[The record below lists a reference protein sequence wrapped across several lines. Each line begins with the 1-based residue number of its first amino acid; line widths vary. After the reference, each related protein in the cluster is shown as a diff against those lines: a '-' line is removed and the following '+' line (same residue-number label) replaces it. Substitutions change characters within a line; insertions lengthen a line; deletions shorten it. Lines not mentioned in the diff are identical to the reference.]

1 VNGEMMAAE
10 MAAQPE
16 VLARLVARSPADVA
30 AVQAVLPSPLDGV
43 VFLAR
48 GSSDNAAVF
57 GRYLAELTAGRPAG
71 LAAPS
76 LYTRYRAQVDWRG
89 YLVVALSQSGA
100 TPEIISTCRAMK
112 LGGAMV
118 AGITNEPS
126 SALAETVDVL
136 LPTDAGPERAI
147 PATKTVTAQLA
158 VLAAVAS
165 ALSAAAPAALSAA
178 APAAPSPGVKT
189 VGEPGAADRAT
200 VTPGAVSFTGLGDL
214 PKAVEAVL
222 ADSQPAADLA
232 RRWTHIDRLV
242 VAGRGLAYAAA
253 LETALKVKETT
264 GILAEGISTADL
276 LHGPIAAVY
285 AGAPVLL
292 IDAGGPAAADID
304 ELRGLLTPRHADV
317 VTVPLPHGPEAARAI
332 TAVVRGQ
339 QLAYALSRSRG
350 ADPDAPAN
358 LSKVTATT

>member
-1 VNGEMMAAE
+1 MTGELMAAE
-10 MAAQPE
+10 MAEQPD
-16 VLARLVARSPADVA
+16 VLARVTARAAADAA
-30 AVQAVLPSPLDGV
+30 AVRAVLPSPLAGI

-57 GRYLAELTAGRPAG
+57 GRYLAELRAGRPAG

-76 LYTRYRAQVDWRG
+76 LHTRYHARVDWHG

-100 TPEIISTCRAMK
+100 TPEIVSTCQAARA
-112 LGGAMV
+112 GGAV
-118 AGITNEPS
+118 VLGITNEPRS
-126 SALAETVDVL
+126 PLAGAVDL
-136 LPTDAGPERAI
+136 LLSTDAGPERAV

-158 VLAAVAS
+158 VLATATS
-165 ALSAAAPAALSAA
+165 ALRAG
-178 APAAPSPGVKT
+178 PG
-189 VGEPGAADRAT
+189 PGPGGSLDGL
-200 VTPGAVSFTGLGDL
+200 PGAVAAVLGD
-214 PKAVEAVL
+214 PGPPRQL
-222 ADSQPAADLA
+222 AG
-232 RRWTHIDRLV
+232 RWSGLDRLV

-292 IDAGGPAAADID
+292 VDGGGPADTDLD
-304 ELRGLLTPRHADV
+304 ELRALLASRRAQSAALPVPSGLPEPVHVIAA
-317 VTVPLPHGPEAARAI
+317 VT
-332 TAVVRGQ
+332 RGQ
-339 QLAYALSRSRG
+339 QLAYELARARHV
-350 ADPDAPAN
+350 DPDAPAH

>member
-1 VNGEMMAAE
+1 VTGALMAAE
-10 MAAQPE
+10 MAEQPE
-16 VLARLVARSPADVA
+16 VLARVTARGPVDAELVRKVVPR
-30 AVQAVLPSPLDGV
+30 PLAGI

-57 GRYLAELTAGRPAG
+57 GRYLAELRAARPAG

-76 LYTRYRAQVDWRG
+76 LYTRYHAAVDWHG

-100 TPEIISTCRAMK
+100 TPEIISTCEAMRA
-112 LGGAMV
+112 GGAV
-118 AGITNEPS
+118 VLGISNEPGS
-126 SALAETVDVL
+126 PLADAVDL
-136 LPTDAGPERAI
+136 LLTTDAGPERAV

-158 VLAAVAS
+158 VLATVTS
-165 ALSAAAPAALSAA
+165 ALRAG
-178 APAAPSPGVKT
+178 PGP
-189 VGEPGAADRAT
+189 GSMLAGLPGAIA
-200 VTPGAVSFTGLGDL
+200 AVLGD
-214 PKAVEAVL
+214 PGPARQL
-222 ADSQPAADLA
+222 AG
-232 RRWTHIDRLV
+232 RWQGLDRLV

-292 IDAGGPAAADID
+292 VDGGGPADTDLA
-304 ELRGLLTPRHADV
+304 ELRALLASRQARLASLPVPGGLSEEVHVIAA
-317 VTVPLPHGPEAARAI
+317 VT
-332 TAVVRGQ
+332 RGQ
-339 QLAYALSRSRG
+339 QLAYELARARHL
-350 ADPDAPAN
+350 DPDAPAH

>member
-1 VNGEMMAAE
+1 VTGQLMAAE
-10 MAAQPE
+10 MAEQPE
-16 VLARLVARSPADVA
+16 VLARVTARAAADA
-30 AVQAVLPSPLDGV
+30 GAVRAVLPSPLAGV

-57 GRYLAELTAGRPAG
+57 GRYLAELRAGRPAG

-76 LYTRYRAQVDWRG
+76 LYTRYHATVDWRG

-100 TPEIISTCRAMK
+100 TPEIISTCRAARA
-112 LGGAMV
+112 GGAV
-118 AGITNEPS
+118 VLGITNEPMS
-126 SALAETVDVL
+126 PLADAVDL
-136 LPTDAGPERAI
+136 LLGTDAGPERAV

-158 VLAAVAS
+158 VLATVTS
-165 ALSAAAPAALSAA
+165 ALRAAPGPDGTLD
-178 APAAPSPGVKT
+178 GL
-189 VGEPGAADRAT
+189 
-200 VTPGAVSFTGLGDL
+200 PGAVAAVLGD
-214 PKAVEAVL
+214 PGPV
-222 ADSQPAADLA
+222 
-232 RRWTHIDRLV
+232 RRLTGQWRELDRLV

-292 IDAGGPAAADID
+292 VDGGGPADTD
-304 ELRGLLTPRHADV
+304 TEELRALLASRQ
-317 VTVPLPHGPEAARAI
+317 ARAASLPVPPGLQETVHVI
-332 TAVVRGQ
+332 AAVTRGQ
-339 QLAYALSRSRG
+339 QLAYELARARHV
-350 ADPDAPAN
+350 DPDAPAH

>member
-1 VNGEMMAAE
+1 VTGELMAAE

-16 VLARLVARSPADVA
+16 VLARVTARAPMDAS
-30 AVQAVLPSPLDGV
+30 AVRAVLPRPLAGI

-57 GRYLAELTAGRPAG
+57 GRYLAELRAGRPAG

-76 LYTRYRAQVDWRG
+76 LYTRYHASVDWRG

-100 TPEIISTCRAMK
+100 TPEIISTCQAARA
-112 LGGAMV
+112 GGAV
-118 AGITNEPS
+118 VLGITNEPQS
-126 SALAETVDVL
+126 PLADAVDLVL
-136 LPTDAGPERAI
+136 STDAGPERAV
-147 PATKTVTAQLA
+147 PATKTVTAQFA
-158 VLAAVAS
+158 VLATVTS
-165 ALSAAAPAALSAA
+165 ALRTAPVPDGTLD
-178 APAAPSPGVKT
+178 GL
-189 VGEPGAADRAT
+189 
-200 VTPGAVSFTGLGDL
+200 PGAVATVLGD
-214 PKAVEAVL
+214 PGPVRQL
-222 ADSQPAADLA
+222 ADRWRDL
-232 RRWTHIDRLV
+232 DRLV

-292 IDAGGPAAADID
+292 VHGGGPADTDLA
-304 ELRGLLTPRHADV
+304 ELRALLDVRQARSASLPVPPGL
-317 VTVPLPHGPEAARAI
+317 PEAVHVIAAI
-332 TAVVRGQ
+332 TRGQ
-339 QLAYALSRSRG
+339 QLAYELARARHV
-350 ADPDAPAN
+350 DPDAPAH

>member
-1 VNGEMMAAE
+1 MTGALMAAE
-10 MAAQPE
+10 MAEQPE
-16 VLARLVARSPADVA
+16 VLARVTARGPVDAELVRKVVPR
-30 AVQAVLPSPLDGV
+30 PLAGI

-57 GRYLAELTAGRPAG
+57 GRYLAELRAARPAG

-76 LYTRYRAQVDWRG
+76 LYTRYHATVDWHG

-100 TPEIISTCRAMK
+100 TPEIISTCQAMRD
-112 LGGAMV
+112 GGAV
-118 AGITNEPS
+118 VLGITNEPR
-126 SALAETVDVL
+126 SALADAADL
-136 LPTDAGPERAI
+136 LLTTDAGPERAV

-158 VLAAVAS
+158 VLATVTW
-165 ALSAAAPAALSAA
+165 AL
-178 APAAPSPGVKT
+178 
-189 VGEPGAADRAT
+189 RAT
-200 VTPGAVSFTGLGDL
+200 PGPGSTLSGLPGAVATVLGD
-214 PKAVEAVL
+214 PGPVRQL
-222 ADSQPAADLA
+222 AG
-232 RRWTHIDRLV
+232 RWQGLDRLV

-292 IDAGGPAAADID
+292 VDGGGPADTDLA
-304 ELRGLLTPRHADV
+304 ELRALLASRRARSASLPVPGGLPEEVHVIAA
-317 VTVPLPHGPEAARAI
+317 VT
-332 TAVVRGQ
+332 RGQ
-339 QLAYALSRSRG
+339 QLAYELAHARHL
-350 ADPDAPAN
+350 DPDAPAH

>member
-1 VNGEMMAAE
+1 VTGELMAAE
-10 MAAQPE
+10 MAEQPE
-16 VLARLVARSPADVA
+16 VLARVTARSPADA
-30 AVQAVLPSPLDGV
+30 EAVRAVVPRPLAGV

-57 GRYLAELTAGRPAG
+57 GRYLAELRAGRPAG

-76 LYTRYRAQVDWRG
+76 LYTRYHAAVDWRG

-100 TPEIISTCRAMK
+100 TPEIISTCRAMRA
-112 LGGAMV
+112 GGAV
-118 AGITNEPS
+118 VLGITNEPDS
-126 SALAETVDVL
+126 PLADAVDL
-136 LPTDAGPERAI
+136 LLSTDAGPERAV

-158 VLAAVAS
+158 VLVTVTSALRAS
-165 ALSAAAPAALSAA
+165 AA
-178 APAAPSPGVKT
+178 GGT
-189 VGEPGAADRAT
+189 PGAAGTAGAGG
-200 VTPGAVSFTGLGDL
+200 TPGTAGAVSGAPGGGTLNGLPRAVAGVLGD
-214 PKAVEAVL
+214 PGPVEQL
-222 ADSQPAADLA
+222 AD
-232 RRWTHIDRLV
+232 RWRGLDRLV

-292 IDAGGPAAADID
+292 VDGGGPADTDLD
-304 ELRGLLTPRHADV
+304 ELRALLASRRAHAASLPVPSGL
-317 VTVPLPHGPEAARAI
+317 PEAVHVIA
-332 TAVVRGQ
+332 AVTRGQ
-339 QLAYALSRSRG
+339 QLAYELARARHVN
-350 ADPDAPAN
+350 PDAPAH

>member
-1 VNGEMMAAE
+1 MAAE

-16 VLARLVARSPADVA
+16 VLARVTARAPMDTS
-30 AVQAVLPSPLDGV
+30 AVRAVLPRPLAGI

-57 GRYLAELTAGRPAG
+57 GRYLAELRAGRPAG

-76 LYTRYRAQVDWRG
+76 LYTRYHASVDWHG

-100 TPEIISTCRAMK
+100 TPEIISTCQAART
-112 LGGAMV
+112 GGAV
-118 AGITNEPS
+118 VLGITNEPQS
-126 SALAETVDVL
+126 PLADAVDLVVS
-136 LPTDAGPERAI
+136 TDAGPERAV
-147 PATKTVTAQLA
+147 PATKTVTAQFA
-158 VLAAVAS
+158 VLATVTS
-165 ALSAAAPAALSAA
+165 ALRTAPV
-178 APAAPSPGVKT
+178 P
-189 VGEPGAADRAT
+189 DRT
-200 VTPGAVSFTGLGDL
+200 LDGLPGAVAT
-214 PKAVEAVL
+214 VL
-222 ADSQPAADLA
+222 ADPGPVRQLAD
-232 RRWTHIDRLV
+232 RWQDLDRLV

-292 IDAGGPAAADID
+292 VDGGGPADID
-304 ELRGLLTPRHADV
+304 LAELRALLDSRQAQSASLPVPPGL
-317 VTVPLPHGPEAARAI
+317 PEAVHVIAAI
-332 TAVVRGQ
+332 TRGQ
-339 QLAYALSRSRG
+339 QLAYELARVRHVN
-350 ADPDAPAN
+350 PDTPAH

>member
-1 VNGEMMAAE
+1 MAAE

-16 VLARLVARSPADVA
+16 VLARVIARAPADAA
-30 AVQAVLPSPLDGV
+30 AVRAVVPDPLAGV

-57 GRYLAELTAGRPAG
+57 GRYLVELCAGRPAG

-76 LYTRYRAQVDWRG
+76 LYTRYHATVDWRG

-100 TPEIISTCRAMK
+100 TPEIVSTCRAMRAA
-112 LGGAMV
+112 GATV
-118 AGITNEPS
+118 LGITNEPGS
-126 SALAETVDVL
+126 PLADTVDVL
-136 LPTDAGPERAI
+136 LGTGAGPELAI
-147 PATKTVTAQLA
+147 PATKTVTTQFALLVTVAMACGGVQGGRPPGPAERAAAGAGGTLTGLPGAMTA
-158 VLAAVAS
+158 VLEDPG
-165 ALSAAAPAALSAA
+165 PAHRLA
-178 APAAPSPGVKT
+178 G
-189 VGEPGAADRAT
+189 RWQ
-200 VTPGAVSFTGLGDL
+200 GL
-214 PKAVEAVL
+214 
-222 ADSQPAADLA
+222 
-232 RRWTHIDRLV
+232 DRLV

-292 IDAGGPAAADID
+292 VDGGGPADADLD
-304 ELRGLLTPRHADV
+304 DLRALLASRDAEAESLPVPPGLTETAHV
-317 VTVPLPHGPEAARAI
+317 I
-332 TAVVRGQ
+332 TAIARGQ
-339 QLAYALSRSRG
+339 QLAMELALARNT
-350 ADPDAPAN
+350 DPDTPAH

>member
-1 VNGEMMAAE
+1 MTGELMAAE

-16 VLARLVARSPADVA
+16 VLARVKARAPADTR
-30 AVQAVLPSPLDGV
+30 AVRAVLPRPLAGI

-57 GRYLAELTAGRPAG
+57 GRYLAELRAGQAG

-76 LYTRYRAQVDWRG
+76 LYTRYHATVDWRG

-100 TPEIISTCRAMK
+100 TPEIISTCQAIRA
-112 LGGAMV
+112 GGAV
-118 AGITNEPS
+118 VLGITNEPRS
-126 SALAETVDVL
+126 PLADAVDL
-136 LPTDAGPERAI
+136 LLSTDAGPERAV

-158 VLAAVAS
+158 VLATVTS
-165 ALSAAAPAALSAA
+165 ALRAAPVPDGTLN
-178 APAAPSPGVKT
+178 GL
-189 VGEPGAADRAT
+189 
-200 VTPGAVSFTGLGDL
+200 PGAVT
-214 PKAVEAVL
+214 AVL
-222 ADSQPAADLA
+222 ADPGPVRHLAD
-232 RRWTHIDRLV
+232 RWRDLDRLV

-292 IDAGGPAAADID
+292 VDGGGPADTDLA
-304 ELRGLLTPRHADV
+304 ELRALLDSRHAQSASLP
-317 VTVPLPHGPEAARAI
+317 VPPGLPEAVHVIAA
-332 TAVVRGQ
+332 TTRGQ
-339 QLAYALSRSRG
+339 QLAYELARARG
-350 ADPDAPAN
+350 VDPDVPAH

>member
-1 VNGEMMAAE
+1 MTGELMAAE
-10 MAAQPE
+10 MAGQPE
-16 VLARLVARSPADVA
+16 VLARVSARAPADTS
-30 AVQAVLPSPLDGV
+30 AVRAVLPRPLAGI

-57 GRYLAELTAGRPAG
+57 GRYLAELRAGRPAG

-76 LYTRYRAQVDWRG
+76 LYTRYHAAVDWQG

-100 TPEIISTCRAMK
+100 TPEIISTCQAVRA
-112 LGGAMV
+112 GGAV
-118 AGITNEPS
+118 VLGITNEPQS
-126 SALAETVDVL
+126 PLADAVDL
-136 LPTDAGPERAI
+136 LLSTDAGPERAV

-158 VLAAVAS
+158 VLATVTS
-165 ALSAAAPAALSAA
+165 ALRAAAPVPDGTLAGL
-178 APAAPSPGVKT
+178 
-189 VGEPGAADRAT
+189 
-200 VTPGAVSFTGLGDL
+200 PGAVTTVLDDRG
-214 PKAVEAVL
+214 PVRQL
-222 ADSQPAADLA
+222 ADRWRDL
-232 RRWTHIDRLV
+232 DRLV

-292 IDAGGPAAADID
+292 VDGGGPADID
-304 ELRGLLTPRHADV
+304 LADLRALLDSRQAQSASLPVPPGL
-317 VTVPLPHGPEAARAI
+317 PEAVHVIA
-332 TAVVRGQ
+332 AVTRGQ
-339 QLAYALSRSRG
+339 QLAYELARARG
-350 ADPDAPAN
+350 VNPDAPAH

>member
-1 VNGEMMAAE
+1 MNGELMAAE
-10 MAAQPE
+10 MAEQPA
-16 VLARLVARSPADVA
+16 VLARVTARAPADTE
-30 AVQAVLPSPLDGV
+30 AVRAVVPRPLAGV

-57 GRYLAELTAGRPAG
+57 GRYLAELRAGRPAG

-76 LYTRYRAQVDWRG
+76 LYTRYHATVDWRG

-100 TPEIISTCRAMK
+100 TPEIISTCRAVRT
-112 LGGAMV
+112 GGAV
-118 AGITNEPS
+118 VLGITNEPQS
-126 SALAETVDVL
+126 RLADAVDL
-136 LPTDAGPERAI
+136 LLCTDAGPERAV

-158 VLAAVAS
+158 VLVTVTS
-165 ALSAAAPAALSAA
+165 ALRS
-178 APAAPSPGVKT
+178 
-189 VGEPGAADRAT
+189 GAADAAADAAAGDGT
-200 VTPGAVSFTGLGDL
+200 LDGLPGAVAAVLGD
-214 PKAVEAVL
+214 PGPVHRL
-222 ADSQPAADLA
+222 AD
-232 RRWTHIDRLV
+232 RWRGLDRLV

-292 IDAGGPAAADID
+292 VDGGGPADTDLDDLRALLASRRAQAAS
-304 ELRGLLTPRHADV
+304 LSVPPGL
-317 VTVPLPHGPEAARAI
+317 PEAVHVIAAI
-332 TAVVRGQ
+332 TRGQ
-339 QLAYALSRSRG
+339 QLAYELARAR
-350 ADPDAPAN
+350 DVNPDAPAH

>member
-1 VNGEMMAAE
+1 MTGELMAAE
-10 MAAQPE
+10 MAEQPE
-16 VLARLVARSPADVA
+16 VLARVIARAPMDTG
-30 AVQAVLPSPLDGV
+30 AVRAVLPRPLAGI

-57 GRYLAELTAGRPAG
+57 GRYLAELRAGRPAG

-76 LYTRYRAQVDWRG
+76 LHTRYHATVDWRG

-100 TPEIISTCRAMK
+100 TPEIVSTCQAARA
-112 LGGAMV
+112 GGAV
-118 AGITNEPS
+118 VLGITNEPRS
-126 SALAETVDVL
+126 PLADAVDL
-136 LPTDAGPERAI
+136 LITTDAGPERAV

-158 VLAAVAS
+158 VVATVTS
-165 ALSAAAPAALSAA
+165 ALSAAPAPDGTLD
-178 APAAPSPGVKT
+178 GL
-189 VGEPGAADRAT
+189 
-200 VTPGAVSFTGLGDL
+200 PGAVAAVLGD
-214 PKAVEAVL
+214 PGPVRQL
-222 ADSQPAADLA
+222 ADRWRDL
-232 RRWTHIDRLV
+232 DRLV

-292 IDAGGPAAADID
+292 VAGGGPADTDLA
-304 ELRGLLTPRHADV
+304 ELRALLDRRQAQSASLPV
-317 VTVPLPHGPEAARAI
+317 PHGLPEAVHVIAAI
-332 TAVVRGQ
+332 VRGQ
-339 QLAYALSRSRG
+339 QLAYELARARG
-350 ADPDAPAN
+350 ADPDAPAH

>member
-1 VNGEMMAAE
+1 MAAE
-10 MAAQPE
+10 MAEQPE
-16 VLARLVARSPADVA
+16 VLARVTARGPVDTELVRKV
-30 AVQAVLPSPLDGV
+30 VPSPLAGI

-57 GRYLAELTAGRPAG
+57 GRYLAELRAARPAG

-76 LYTRYRAQVDWRG
+76 LYTRYHAAVDWHG

-100 TPEIISTCRAMK
+100 TPEIISTCEAVRA
-112 LGGAMV
+112 GGAV
-118 AGITNEPS
+118 VLGISNEAGSP
-126 SALAETVDVL
+126 LADAVDL
-136 LPTDAGPERAI
+136 LLTTDAGPERAV

-158 VLAAVAS
+158 VLATVTS
-165 ALSAAAPAALSAA
+165 ALGAAPG
-178 APAAPSPGVKT
+178 PGST
-189 VGEPGAADRAT
+189 LAGL
-200 VTPGAVSFTGLGDL
+200 PGAVAAVLGD
-214 PKAVEAVL
+214 PGPARQL
-222 ADSQPAADLA
+222 AG
-232 RRWTHIDRLV
+232 RWQGLDRLV

-292 IDAGGPAAADID
+292 VDGGGPADTDLA
-304 ELRGLLTPRHADV
+304 ELRALLASRQARMASLPVPGVLPEEVHVIAA
-317 VTVPLPHGPEAARAI
+317 VT
-332 TAVVRGQ
+332 RGQ
-339 QLAYALSRSRG
+339 QLAYELARARHL
-350 ADPDAPAN
+350 DPDAPAH